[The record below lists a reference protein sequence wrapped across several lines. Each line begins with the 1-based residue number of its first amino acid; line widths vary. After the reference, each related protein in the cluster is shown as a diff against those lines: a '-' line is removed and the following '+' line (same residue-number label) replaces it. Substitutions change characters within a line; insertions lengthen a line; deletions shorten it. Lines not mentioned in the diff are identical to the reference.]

1 MRVASVAGVA
11 LLAQLS
17 CGDDPLPP
25 CSTPD
30 CVLPGSTVVKWKFNH
45 YPDLMF
51 DSDAC
56 SDLGVV
62 NVRVEIVHADDPA
75 ITESLEKACGDGQL
89 TFIDLPT
96 GMYQV
101 TLTPL
106 DGAGG
111 SLVHEPVTKMGV
123 AGSSGAPSEIN
134 VFVPHTAWTRT
145 YTGQF
150 LYRLSWG
157 GMSCEPAMVVEQNLT
172 LVAGGQLV
180 TQRNNRG
187 DAMNG
192 SEDAPCWPLTEQ
204 FPQNV
209 MDLPFG
215 PATLLVVGKDATDT
229 VIYEKE
235 FDTFVGAGRFNP
247 TFTFDVPPPAPPDA
261 GVPDAGMDAGL
272 DGGGDPLDA
281 PLDSM

>member
-1 MRVASVAGVA
+1 MRIA
-11 LLAQLS
+11 LVGGLALSAQLS
-17 CGDDPLPP
+17 CGGDSLPK
-25 CSTPD
+25 CDTPD
-30 CVLPGSTVVKWKFNH
+30 CTLPGSTIVKWKFNH
-45 YPDLMF
+45 YPELMF
-51 DSDAC
+51 DSDSC

-62 NVRVEIVHADDPA
+62 NVRVEIEHVDDPT
-75 ITESLEKACGDGQL
+75 ITESAEKSCGEGQH

-96 GMYQV
+96 GTYKV

-106 DGAGG
+106 DGSGE
-111 SLVHEPVTKMGV
+111 SLVHEPVSKTGL

-134 VFVPHTAWTRT
+134 LVVPYEAWVRS

-150 LYRLSWG
+150 LYRLSWDG
-157 GMSCEPAMVVEQNLT
+157 KSCDAAMVVSQNLT

-192 SEDAPCWPLTEQ
+192 SEDAPCWPLNEQ

-215 PATLLVVGKDATDT
+215 PATLLVVGKDASNE
-229 VIYEKE
+229 VVYEKE

-247 TFTFDVPPPAPPDA
+247 TFTFDVPSPAPPDA
-261 GVPDAGMDAGL
+261 GVPDAGMDDAGM
-272 DGGGDPLDA
+272 DDA
-281 PLDSM
+281 GPE